1 MLSGTM
7 TRHAVKLGDSDW
19 EEYHISTCIMMAHPA
34 PGNLTL
40 ATLPS
45 PFLKAVS
52 PPIICAESLSIKMQT
67 NCTKRDCQYCSKTD

>member
-1 MLSGTM
+1 MNG
-7 TRHAVKLGDSDW
+7 RRR
-19 EEYHISTCIMMAHPA
+19 EISCIMMAHPA

-52 PPIICAESLSIKMQT
+52 PPSMFAASLSIKMQT
-67 NCTKRDCQYCSKTD
+67 NCTQRESQFCSKVD